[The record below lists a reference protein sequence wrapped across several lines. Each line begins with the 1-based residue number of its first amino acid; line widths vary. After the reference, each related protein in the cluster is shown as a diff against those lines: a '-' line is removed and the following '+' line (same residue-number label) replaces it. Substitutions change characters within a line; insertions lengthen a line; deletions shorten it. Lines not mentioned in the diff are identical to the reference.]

1 METLSHFIKAFDIY
15 GITYSF
21 KYKNKERYQ
30 TILGGLIA
38 LLFLILVFIV
48 VIYYFIPFSK
58 RKNFTIVYYTMNLAS
73 TEEVNIFQS
82 QSNIAIG
89 LICEGNKMGKFG
101 SYDLLDLYANY
112 ILYVKSSNGSY
123 HKIKEKRSL
132 HICNYDDFYN
142 KNNDQ
147 FDYLGM
153 SRLMCLEKKQDIIQG
168 IYSDQIFSYY
178 EFTVAAKNDSVL
190 KDLDKFLWENDCKL
204 DIYFTDII
212 IDIDNYKNPM
222 TPYLNNIFIQL
233 NPTVF
238 IKRAMYFMNQY
249 FTNDDYLLFV
259 FGDDDENVE
268 KKALYSRYEE
278 YYLYMGFNRNETRPN
293 NNYMNYVR
301 MYIRADLKKTII
313 KRKYQK
319 FMEFFADATSILVA
333 LYDILFFILNF
344 FDYFY
349 AYHHLSQNI
358 FFFKDIKHD
367 NKFNIF
373 PQKMQIQEVLSSLE
387 KREKSNNS
395 KYFIKDNKDSKKVLI
410 ENNDLK
416 NSRQEKELY
425 SDFEIKDIQIYKNNN
440 PESKY
445 KNLKIFNN
453 DGEEKKSGSK
463 PTNKK
468 ILKSLNL
475 KTVKFNNNFNENDLE
490 SEDKSQKEKISEI
503 IRINNTDLII
513 KKIKNKID
521 KYSKESSKEKSSS
534 SSFDT
539 KNIDAE
545 YISKIESSFNLFEIV
560 VTEFLKCCVCRRLAI
575 KSKMHENANKLLN
588 NKLDIITY
596 VRNMILFDIIT
607 KTILDDDRNNIINL
621 LCRPVISLKNNQKK
635 EFNKFY
641 NNYKEQDFNKFANDI
656 NELLKKPKKE
666 GRENKLIS
674 LVKGELKKFL

>member
-1 METLSHFIKAFDIY
+1 METLSNFLRAFDIY

-73 TEEVNIFQS
+73 TEEVNIFKS

-89 LICEGNKMGKFG
+89 LICEGNQIGKFG

-112 ILYVKSSNGSY
+112 ILYVKSSNGTY

-153 SRLMCLEKKQDIIQG
+153 SRLMCLEKREDIIQG

-503 IRINNTDLII
+503 RRINNTDLII

-560 VTEFLKCCVCRRLAI
+560 VTEFLKCCVCRRMAI
-575 KSKMHENANKLLN
+575 KRKMHENANKLLN

>member
-440 PESKY
+440 PETKY

-560 VTEFLKCCVCRRLAI
+560 VTEFLKCCVCRRMAI

>member
-89 LICEGNKMGKFG
+89 LICEGNQIGKFG

-112 ILYVKSSNGSY
+112 ILYVKSSNGTY

-259 FGDDDENVE
+259 FGDDDENAE

-301 MYIRADLKKTII
+301 MYIRADLRKTII

-503 IRINNTDLII
+503 ERINNTDLII

-534 SSFDT
+534 SSFDS

-596 VRNMILFDIIT
+596 VRNMILFDIMT

>member
-1 METLSHFIKAFDIY
+1 METLSNFLRAFDIY

-73 TEEVNIFQS
+73 TEEVNIFKS

-89 LICEGNKMGKFG
+89 LICEGNQIGKFG

-112 ILYVKSSNGSY
+112 ILYVKSSNGTY

-153 SRLMCLEKKQDIIQG
+153 SRLMCLEKREDIIQG

-259 FGDDDENVE
+259 FGDDDVNVE

-475 KTVKFNNNFNENDLE
+475 KTVKFNNNNENDLE

-534 SSFDT
+534 SSFDS

-674 LVKGELKKFL
+674 LVKVELKKFL

>member
-132 HICNYDDFYN
+132 HFCNYDDFYN

-560 VTEFLKCCVCRRLAI
+560 VTEFFKCCVCRRLAI

>member
-1 METLSHFIKAFDIY
+1 
-15 GITYSF
+15 
-21 KYKNKERYQ
+21 
-30 TILGGLIA
+30 
-38 LLFLILVFIV
+38 
-48 VIYYFIPFSK
+48 
-58 RKNFTIVYYTMNLAS
+58 
-73 TEEVNIFQS
+73 
-82 QSNIAIG
+82 
-89 LICEGNKMGKFG
+89 
-101 SYDLLDLYANY
+101 
-112 ILYVKSSNGSY
+112 
-123 HKIKEKRSL
+123 
-132 HICNYDDFYN
+132 
-142 KNNDQ
+142 
-147 FDYLGM
+147 
-153 SRLMCLEKKQDIIQG
+153 
-168 IYSDQIFSYY
+168 
-178 EFTVAAKNDSVL
+178 
-190 KDLDKFLWENDCKL
+190 
-204 DIYFTDII
+204 
-212 IDIDNYKNPM
+212 
-222 TPYLNNIFIQL
+222 
-233 NPTVF
+233 
-238 IKRAMYFMNQY
+238 
-249 FTNDDYLLFV
+249 
-259 FGDDDENVE
+259 
-268 KKALYSRYEE
+268 
-278 YYLYMGFNRNETRPN
+278 MGFNRNETRPN

-301 MYIRADLKKTII
+301 MYIRADLRKTII

-503 IRINNTDLII
+503 ERINNTDLII

-534 SSFDT
+534 SSFDS

-596 VRNMILFDIIT
+596 VRNMILFDIMT